1 MRSIGEKNERTK
13 ISCYCPFKFVEINGG
28 ASNTKTAMHAAP
40 LRFQPHVPFLDCFK
54 LVRQSRLNV
63 ADLFLSR
70 LTVKKR
76 T

>member
-1 MRSIGEKNERTK
+1 
-13 ISCYCPFKFVEINGG
+13 
-28 ASNTKTAMHAAP
+28 MHAAP

-70 LTVKKR
+70 LTVKNER
-76 T
+76 NRGD